1 MEHLFI
7 PTENDFKQWIKDAVR
22 ECMQEH
28 FQHSSIDKE
37 NEEGLLNR
45 KEIAK
50 FLRISLVT
58 LNDWIKRG
66 LPSHPQRGRIYFD
79 KKEVLTYIKEKKMRQ
94 LTVGSK
100 LFHIKQKLG

>member
-1 MEHLFI
+1 METLFI
-7 PTENDFKQWIKDAVR
+7 PTEHDFKKWVKDAVK
-22 ECMQEH
+22 EYMQEH
-28 FQHSSIDKE
+28 LQITASKVND
-37 NEEGLLNR
+37 NEGLLNR

-79 KKEVLTYIKEKKMRQ
+79 KKEVLDYIKEKKMRQ
-94 LTVGSK
+94 LKIGSK
-100 LFHIKQKLG
+100 LFHLKQQVG

>member
-1 MEHLFI
+1 METLFI
-7 PTENDFKQWIKDAVR
+7 PTEHDFKKWVKDAVK
-22 ECMQEH
+22 EYMQEYL
-28 FQHSSIDKE
+28 QLASSKMNE
-37 NEEGLLNR
+37 NEGLLNR

-79 KKEVLTYIKEKKMRQ
+79 KKEVLDYIKEKKMRQ
-94 LTVGSK
+94 LKIGSK
-100 LFHIKQKLG
+100 LFHLKQQTG

>member
-1 MEHLFI
+1 MEHLYI
-7 PTENDFKQWIKDAVR
+7 PTENDFKKWIKDAVQ

-28 FQHSSIDKE
+28 LQHRSEDNK

-100 LFHIKQKLG
+100 LFHIKQQLG

>member
-1 MEHLFI
+1 METLFI
-7 PTENDFKQWIKDAVR
+7 PTENDFKRWIKDAVK
-22 ECMQEH
+22 EYIHEH
-28 FQHSSIDKE
+28 LQHTNSNE
-37 NEEGLLNR
+37 NNDDGLLNR

-79 KKEVLTYIKEKKMRQ
+79 KNEVLDYIKEKKIRQ
-94 LTVGSK
+94 FKVGSK
-100 LFHIKQKLG
+100 LFHLKQQTG